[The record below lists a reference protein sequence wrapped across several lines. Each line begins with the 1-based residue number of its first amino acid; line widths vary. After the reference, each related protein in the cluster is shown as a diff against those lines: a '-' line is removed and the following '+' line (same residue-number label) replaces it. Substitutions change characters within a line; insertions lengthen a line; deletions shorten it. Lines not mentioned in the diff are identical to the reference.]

1 MKTKNIL
8 IFIDW
13 FLPAYKAGGPIQS
26 VLNMVHQLNSSYH
39 FYIVT
44 SDSDLDGALDI
55 PEKDKN
61 KWQDKENYHV
71 MYLDKA
77 HQTSQTYKAIF
88 KERKFEVVYLNSLF
102 SSRFSLLPLRI
113 FSAQKTKIVL
123 APRGMLGKGALSI
136 KPLKKKVFLNVFKL
150 LGWHKKITWHAT
162 AETECKEIQNTFG
175 KSVSIEVASN
185 LSKKSSSEIQQKQK
199 TENKLNVFFLSRI
212 SYKKN
217 LLAAI
222 KVLGTVDK
230 KCAIKFTIIGPVE
243 DEAYWKTCENEIK
256 KLPAHI
262 ETTSLG
268 AQPNEKLEEIL
279 KDQHILL
286 LPTRHENFGH
296 VIVESWQNG
305 CPVIISDQTPWNE
318 LENKKIGIELPLN
331 KEDQYK
337 TKIEQFAAMNKLEF
351 NEWSTNSKNQATQIT
366 NDKTLIEQYN
376 KLFSVKSKRT
386 KR

>member
-1 MKTKNIL
+1 MAKCIPNIL

-13 FLPAYKAGGPIQS
+13 FIPAYKAGGPIQS
-26 VLNMVHQLNSSYH
+26 VLNMVQQLNSSFH

-77 HQTSQTYKAIF
+77 HQTSQTYKEIF

-136 KPLKKKVFLNVFKL
+136 KPFKKKVFLNVFKL
-150 LGWHKKITWHAT
+150 LGWHKKVTWHAT
-162 AETECKEIQNTFG
+162 AETERKEIQNTFS
-175 KSVSIEVASN
+175 KSVLIQVASN
-185 LSKKSSSEIQQKQK
+185 LSKKCRSEIQQKQK
-199 TENKLNVFFLSRI
+199 TVNKLNVFFLSRI

-217 LLAAI
+217 LLTAL
-222 KVLGTVDK
+222 KVLGTIDK
-230 KCAIKFTIIGPVE
+230 KYAIKFNIIGPVE
-243 DEAYWKTCENEIK
+243 DEAYWKACENEIK
-256 KLPAHI
+256 QLPAHI

-268 AQPNEKLEEIL
+268 AQPNENLEEIL

-286 LPTRHENFGH
+286 LPTRNENFGH

-305 CPVIISDQTPWNE
+305 CPVIISDQTPWSA
-318 LENKKIGIELPLN
+318 LEDKKIGLELPLN

-351 NEWSTNSKNQATQIT
+351 NEWSTNSKNKATQIT
-366 NDKTLIEQYN
+366 NDKTLIEQYK
-376 KLFSVKSKRT
+376 KLFSVKK
-386 KR
+386 